1 MQELAMNHER
11 ASKPWYRHFWV
22 WFVISIPVAAM
33 FMGFTT
39 LYYAVSTSDGL
50 VVDDY
55 YKAGLAINRT
65 LDRDRRAA
73 ELGLVA
79 RVSIRSGDE
88 DGRIRVSL
96 DGTRPQA
103 LRIRLLHPTLAD
115 QDVELLAPPDADGL
129 YSGAIPA
136 LVPGFW
142 HVLLE
147 PAADADWRLLGRIRL
162 PEGDFLEIRPPGS

>member
-1 MQELAMNHER
+1 MSEPAG
-11 ASKPWYRHFWV
+11 KPWYRHFWV

-55 YKAGLAINRT
+55 YKAGLAINKT

-73 ELGLVA
+73 ELGLLA
-79 RVSIRSGDE
+79 RVSIHAGPP
-88 DGRIRVSL
+88 GRIRVSL
-96 DGTRPQA
+96 DGVQPA
-103 LRIRLLHPTLAD
+103 VLRIRLLHPTLAD
-115 QDVELLAPPDADGL
+115 QDVELLASRGPDGL
-129 YSGAIPA
+129 YGAELPA
-136 LVPGFW
+136 LAPGFW

-147 PAADADWRLLGRIRL
+147 PEHSADWRLAGRIRL
-162 PEGDFLEIRPPGS
+162 PDSDFLEIRPAGE